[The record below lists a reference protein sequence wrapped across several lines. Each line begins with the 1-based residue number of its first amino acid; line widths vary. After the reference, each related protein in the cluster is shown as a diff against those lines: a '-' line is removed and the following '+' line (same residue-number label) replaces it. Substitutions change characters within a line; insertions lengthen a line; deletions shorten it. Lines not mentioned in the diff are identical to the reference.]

1 MPKKS
6 TEQLLKELKVE
17 LRAILMSAGNMGLTL
32 GEICRDY
39 EDITFGCEIIPSDYG
54 IFTDRHGSSNADIKE
69 KIFNLFMK
77 DCKDV
82 LRFSRMDKK
91 FYAVAD
97 KSTARLSGM
106 IVRTKVR
113 TRKRNKGKATRMTQ
127 GSSGPSKKQLLQNQT
142 ILRDMKKT
150 SVTRSTVKR
159 YNPYANVSLQ
169 NTSIS
174 SIRTLNTRIAKVE
187 SGPKKLK
194 PIMIRKFISEIRN
207 YQINKQ
213 RFDLDKINEITATLT
228 KGKTTELDCKKY
240 GFNSMQE
247 LFESSPFKNSIYQR
261 FSDNPKYADKSLWY
275 FHHNYENEKI
285 FVNFLQKNF
294 GNDRSLMTIS
304 APDNPKK
311 SAILTVDISAIKQKS
326 KSLGFAKTL
335 KTKLS
340 EMHFDTLKEY
350 FAWLAFF

>member
-1 MPKKS
+1 
-6 TEQLLKELKVE
+6 
-17 LRAILMSAGNMGLTL
+17 
-32 GEICRDY
+32 
-39 EDITFGCEIIPSDYG
+39 
-54 IFTDRHGSSNADIKE
+54 
-69 KIFNLFMK
+69 
-77 DCKDV
+77 
-82 LRFSRMDKK
+82 
-91 FYAVAD
+91 
-97 KSTARLSGM
+97 
-106 IVRTKVR
+106 
-113 TRKRNKGKATRMTQ
+113 
-127 GSSGPSKKQLLQNQT
+127 
-142 ILRDMKKT
+142 
-150 SVTRSTVKR
+150 
-159 YNPYANVSLQ
+159 
-169 NTSIS
+169 
-174 SIRTLNTRIAKVE
+174 
-187 SGPKKLK
+187 
-194 PIMIRKFISEIRN
+194 MIRKFISEIRN